1 MESLLI
7 KYGLSISRIRGQGYD
22 GASNMRGLNQ
32 ERSLKRPADVR
43 WGSHYGTILNIIVMF
58 SSIIDVLDFIREDG
72 LTSEQKA
79 EATGLLDTSYVNN
92 FIFNMHL
99 MKAILGVTNELS
111 IALQRKDQDI
121 VNSMKQVEI
130 FKKRLQMMRD
140 NGWKN
145 LLEEVSL
152 FCSNHGIEVACM
164 NDMHILRGR
173 SRRKASE
180 ITNLHHYQVDLFY
193 NIIDMQLQELNDRFT
208 ETTTELLLCM
218 ESLNS
223 SNLFCAFDK
232 IKLVKLAQF
241 YPLDFS
247 SVDLLKLDNQL
258 DNYIFDMRSS
268 DDFAYLKGI
277 VNLAKKLVE
286 TNRHIIYPLAY
297 LLIKLVLTLPVATA
311 SIERAFSAMNIVKSR
326 LRNKMGDL

>member
-1 MESLLI
+1 
-7 KYGLSISRIRGQGYD
+7 
-22 GASNMRGLNQ
+22 
-32 ERSLKRPADVR
+32 
-43 WGSHYGTILNIIVMF
+43 MF

-79 EATGLLDTSYVNN
+79 EATSLLDVILSFDFT
-92 FIFNMHL
+92 FNMHL

-130 FKKRLQMMRD
+130 SKKWLQMMRD

-164 NDMHILRGR
+164 NDMHILRER

-193 NIIDMQLQELNDRFT
+193 NIIDMQLQELNGRFT

-218 ESLNS
+218 ESLNP

-232 IKLVKLAQF
+232 IKLVKLARF
-241 YPLDFS
+241 YPLNFS

-258 DNYIFDMRSS
+258 DNYIFDMHSS
-268 DDFAYLKGI
+268 DDFA
-277 VNLAKKLVE
+277 AKKLVE
-286 TNRHIIYPLAY
+286 TNRHIIYPLVY

-326 LRNKMGDL
+326 LRNKMGDLWMNDCLVTFIERDIFNKVDNELILQCFQNTKSRRAQL

>member
-1 MESLLI
+1 
-7 KYGLSISRIRGQGYD
+7 
-22 GASNMRGLNQ
+22 
-32 ERSLKRPADVR
+32 
-43 WGSHYGTILNIIVMF
+43 MF
-58 SSIIDVLDFIREDG
+58 SSIVDVLDFIREDG
-72 LTSEQKA
+72 LTSEQKG
-79 EATGLLDTSYVNN
+79 EATGLLDVILSFD
-92 FIFNMHL
+92 FIFNIHL

-111 IALQRKDQDI
+111 VALQRKDQDI

-130 FKKRLQMMRD
+130 SKKRLQMMRD

-152 FCSNHGIEVACM
+152 FCSNHGIKVACM
-164 NDMHILRGR
+164 NDMHMLRGR

-193 NIIDMQLQELNDRFT
+193 NVIDMQLQELNGRFT

-218 ESLNS
+218 ESLNP
-223 SNLFCAFDK
+223 SNLFFAFDK
-232 IKLVKLAQF
+232 IKLVKLARF

-268 DDFAYLKGI
+268 DDFAYLQ
-277 VNLAKKLVE
+277 AKKLVE
-286 TNRHIIYPLAY
+286 TNRHIIYPLVY
-297 LLIKLVLTLPVATA
+297 LLIKLVLTLLVATA
-311 SIERAFSAMNIVKSR
+311 SVERAFSAMNIVKSR
-326 LRNKMGDL
+326 LRNKMGDLWMNDCLVTFIERDIFNKVDNELILQCFQNMKSRRGQL